1 MWIVDWRQ
9 REAKIVVRKSVLF
22 LAVLLVFGGMVSLV
36 SQLDP
41 IAAQEATPGSLTGH
55 PLVGSWMVDTDI
67 ATDSDL
73 PEMGIFT
80 SDGTVFGLGATRW
93 VSGAWEAMDDT
104 TGSVTMV
111 GVFAADGG
119 GSVVLRG
126 NHVVDESGDAWSCDC
141 TFTIVAPDGSVVT
154 SGSATAH
161 ATRLPVETA
170 DSAGM
175 PLTGFPTWSPPAPK
189 ATPAA

>member
-1 MWIVDWRQ
+1 M
-9 REAKIVVRKSVLF
+9 KIVRK
-22 LAVLLVFGGMVSLV
+22 LAVILAVVVLLGGVAIIGTLPGSIV
-36 SQLDP
+36 
-41 IAAQEATPGSLTGH
+41 AQDATPAPLAGH

-67 ATDSDL
+67 STDSDL
-73 PEMGIFT
+73 PELGIFT

-93 VSGAWEAMDDT
+93 VSGAWEAVDGS
-104 TGSVTMV
+104 TGAATMA

-126 NHVVDESGDAWSCDC
+126 THVVDETGNAWTCDC

-154 SGSATAH
+154 SGTATAH
-161 ATRLPVETA
+161 ATRLPIEMA
-170 DSAGM
+170 DAAGM
-175 PLTGFPTWSPPAPK
+175 PLAGFPTWTPAE